1 MKFMT
6 NRTPGRC
13 LLIVAVFAM
22 TCSESSF
29 AQAPKGAIKG
39 DDPPPALTYHGLVP
53 GLSKSDEVYTKLGK
67 PTFEAAWYSWKMLYP
82 AAGRPGLEDEV
93 QLSDKDGIYAST
105 EAASVPA
112 GFEEMKLVREK
123 LGREEYELRMP
134 TFRLLDYTAQGVRFV
149 FNKEGKTIGVAYVPH
164 LNARV
169 HGGARKLV
177 DLSGL
182 KEGPQ
187 PAPDAVA
194 DWKGL
199 TCGATTVNITPKS
212 PEWIDPRYRE
222 KYQPHDPIFA
232 RIVVF
237 EKDGLAIAL
246 VGADLFGMSN
256 VECTALQEKAK
267 KLGLAHVV
275 LASSHNHAAPDTLG
289 VYGHYPM
296 EYNQFLIDSI
306 AEGASRALKNRKPV
320 KMLRTASR
328 ELPMDGARV
337 IGYFRNARNP
347 GIIDPT
353 ISAIQ
358 AIGPN
363 DKPIATIVNFACHV
377 EGISAGVEEL
387 TADFPG
393 YMCEQIASKQGGVAV
408 FLNGAVGG
416 MVSGD
421 NKARTHD
428 EAKVMGEGL
437 AKIVQDLLSTAQPPT
452 TFQFQFVHRRVELP
466 ITNLRLR
473 DRVKDRRPTTRG
485 RVVTEMSLLR
495 LGEAEIIT
503 LPGEVLPEVSFEI
516 LEKMTG
522 FPRILVGLANDQL
535 GYIIPPYDFRD
546 GEYEESMS
554 VGPATAPVIQET
566 AWRLLQEK

>member
-1 MKFMT
+1 
-6 NRTPGRC
+6 
-13 LLIVAVFAM
+13 V
-22 TCSESSF
+22 
-29 AQAPKGAIKG
+29 KG
-39 DDPPPALTYHGLVP
+39 DDPPPALTYHGLIP
-53 GLSKSDEVYTKLGK
+53 GLSKGEEVYTKLGK
-67 PTFEAAWYSWKMLYP
+67 PTFEAEWYSWKMLYP
-82 AAGRPGLEDEV
+82 AAGRPGLVDEV
-93 QLSDKDGIYAST
+93 QLSNKDGIYAST

-112 GFEEMKLVREK
+112 GFENQSLVREK
-123 LGREEYELRMP
+123 LGSEEYELRMP
-134 TFRLLDYTAQGVRFV
+134 TFSMLDYTAKGVRFI
-149 FNKEGKTIGVAYVPH
+149 FNKEGQTIGVAYIPH
-164 LNARV
+164 LHPRV

-177 DLSGL
+177 DLSAL
-182 KEGPQ
+182 RQGPQ
-187 PAPDAVA
+187 PPAGSAGPPNGASPWA
-194 DWKGL
+194 GL
-199 TCGATTVNITPKS
+199 TCGATIVNITPKS
-212 PEWIDPRYRE
+212 SEWIDPRYRE
-222 KYQPHDPIFA
+222 KYKPHDPMFA
-232 RIVVF
+232 RVVVF

-246 VGADLFGMSN
+246 VGADLFGMSH
-256 VECTALQEKAK
+256 VECSALNEKAK
-267 KLGLAHVV
+267 SLGLAHLV

-296 EYNQFLIDSI
+296 EYNQFLIESI
-306 AEGASRALKNRKPV
+306 ADGASRALKNRRPV
-320 KMLRTASR
+320 KMLRAASR

-377 EGISAGVEEL
+377 EGISAGVQEL

-393 YMCEQIASKQGGVAV
+393 YMCDKIAFEEGGVAV

-421 NKARTHD
+421 NNARTHE

-437 AKIVQDLLSTAQPPT
+437 AKIVKELLVTAQPPS
-452 TFQFQFVHRRVELP
+452 TFQFQFQTRRVELP
-466 ITNLRLR
+466 VTNIRLR
-473 DRVKDRRPTTRG
+473 ERVKDRRPTSRG

-495 LGEAEIIT
+495 LGEAEILT

-516 LEKMTG
+516 LERMKG
-522 FPRILVGLANDQL
+522 FPRVLVGLANDQV

-546 GEYEESMS
+546 DEYEESMS
-554 VGPATAPVIQET
+554 VGPATAPIIQET
-566 AWRLLQEK
+566 AWRLLDGK